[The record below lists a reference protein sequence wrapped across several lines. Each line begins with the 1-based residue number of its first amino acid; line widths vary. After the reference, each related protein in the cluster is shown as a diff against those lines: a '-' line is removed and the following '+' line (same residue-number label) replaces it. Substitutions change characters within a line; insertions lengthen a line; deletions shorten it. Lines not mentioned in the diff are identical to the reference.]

1 VCLEDQWKGNEAVKK
16 RGLLIAAVKRNGGS
30 EYKDLL
36 RISVE
41 KMQKVMHKDTC
52 RASVKEK

>member
-1 VCLEDQWKGNEAVKK
+1 VCLEDQWKGKEAVKR
-16 RGLLIAAVKRNGGS
+16 RGLLIAAVKRNGGI

-41 KMQKVMHKDTC
+41 KK
-52 RASVKEK
+52 SVGSDVQRPF

>member
-1 VCLEDQWKGNEAVKK
+1 MKR

-41 KMQKVMHKDTC
+41 KGVESDVQEP
-52 RASVKEK
+52 S